1 MAPTAS
7 GRRMIMAEYIE
18 REAVCNDCKN
28 LKICLDKSTCP
39 VGRASAISSDSLRPK
54 GHWIWK
60 HRYRGGFR
68 QRKGYDAEGNF
79 HIINVDESYEIDD
92 PYCSECGMLNESIF
106 LNFCPNCGAD
116 MRGNKNA

>member
-1 MAPTAS
+1 MRLIDADALKYHRQYRVGKPVEYLGKIDIDLAPT
-7 GRRMIMAEYIE
+7 I
-18 REAVCNDCKN
+18 D
-28 LKICLDKSTCP
+28 P
-39 VGRASAISSDSLRPK
+39 DSLRLK

-116 MRGNKNA
+116 MRGNLNA